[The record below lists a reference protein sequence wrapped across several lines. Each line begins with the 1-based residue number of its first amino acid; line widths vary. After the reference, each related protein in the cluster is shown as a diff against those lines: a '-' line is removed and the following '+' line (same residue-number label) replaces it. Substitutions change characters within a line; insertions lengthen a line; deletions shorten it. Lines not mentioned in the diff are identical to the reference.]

1 LFLQSLA
8 QDVQGAVRYPLRFE
22 ISCRLGDGHQ
32 SAQAQARQF
41 RHRLRQVGHLAR
53 QKSGLGG
60 LAADVDL
67 DAHLQRGQ
75 FGWPLFAQTLGD
87 LEPVQRMHPVERLRD
102 GVKAD
107 VQRRNSL
114 LVSGDGWKF
123 EFDEDDDGFEA
134 VRVVAQRFI
143 GSSGSAA
150 VRFERIGPRIQI
162 QGDGID
168 VDLTAVVT
176 LDATGACRLVI
187 GEAMYAEW
195 EVRRLALELLFFEES
210 EDAE

>member
-1 LFLQSLA
+1 MS
-8 QDVQGAVRYPLRFE
+8 QDHAPEDFDWV
-22 ISCRLGDGHQ
+22 
-32 SAQAQARQF
+32 SAQARC
-41 RHRLRQVGHLAR
+41 
-53 QKSGLGG
+53 S
-60 LAADVDL
+60 AAET
-67 DAHLQRGQ
+67 
-75 FGWPLFAQTLGD
+75 F
-87 LEPVQRMHPVERLRD
+87 ERLRD

>member
-1 LFLQSLA
+1 MS
-8 QDVQGAVRYPLRFE
+8 QDHAPDDFDWV
-22 ISCRLGDGHQ
+22 
-32 SAQAQARQF
+32 SAQARC
-41 RHRLRQVGHLAR
+41 
-53 QKSGLGG
+53 S
-60 LAADVDL
+60 AAETFD
-67 DAHLQRGQ
+67 
-75 FGWPLFAQTLGD
+75 
-87 LEPVQRMHPVERLRD
+87 RLRD

-107 VQRRNSL
+107 VQRRNHL
-114 LVSGDGWKF
+114 LVRGDGWKF

-134 VRVVAQRFI
+134 VRLVAPGFT

-176 LDATGACRLVI
+176 LDATGACRLVV

-210 EDAE
+210 EDAQ